1 VAVMATPALI
11 KVAYL
16 KKLVDAPGDERKVHT
31 RHIPTIGGI
40 TIFGAT
46 LFAYLLWYPVIENIS
61 FKYIA
66 ASMMILFF
74 IGIKDDLVGTAPI
87 KKLLG
92 HLAVAFILVFMAGIK
107 ITSMHGLFG
116 IHEIPDWAGILL
128 SVFTYT
134 VIVNA
139 FNLIDGIDGLAAGV
153 GIIVCFT
160 FGAWFYLA
168 GSVEDA
174 ILAFALAGA
183 LLGFLIF
190 NFAPARIFMGDS
202 GSLLIGLIVAVL
214 AIKIVEFSTLKLPLE
229 MSRIS
234 KPIFAMSAIVYP
246 MVDTLRIFLV
256 RSIKGRSPFSAD
268 RNHLHHKLID
278 MGLSHRMTSFA
289 VYGFTILTISM
300 AVFIPLEANLK
311 FVLLT
316 VFVIGVSQIVPFIAV
331 RRSNSRLHEQEA

>member
-1 VAVMATPALI
+1 MATPALI

-16 KKLVDAPGDERKVHT
+16 KKLVDAPGEERKLHT
-31 RHIPTIGGI
+31 RHIPTIGGV

-46 LFAYLLWYPVIENIS
+46 LFAYLIWYPVIENIS

-74 IGIKDDLVGTAPI
+74 IGVKDDIVGTAPI

-107 ITSMHGLFG
+107 ITSLHGLFG
-116 IHEIPDWAGILL
+116 IHQIPEWAGILL

-134 VIVNA
+134 VVVNA

-153 GIIVCFT
+153 GTIVCFT

-214 AIKIVEFSTLKLPLE
+214 AIKIVEFSTLRLPLE

-234 KPIFAMSAIVYP
+234 KPIFAMAAIVYP

-256 RSIKGRSPFSAD
+256 RTIRGRSPFSAD

-278 MGLSHRMTSFA
+278 LGCTHRTTSMII
-289 VYGFTILTISM
+289 YGFTLFTIAL
-300 AVFIPLEANLK
+300 AVFLPLEANVK
-311 FVLLT
+311 FVVIT
-316 VFVIGVSQIVPFIAV
+316 VFVICLSQLLPFFAD
-331 RRSNSRLHEQEA
+331 RHHRGKLASARTNS